1 MAAARLNYVYVPFL
15 PAAMTIKTIAII
27 GAGPGGF
34 RLVANLGLAGYRLR
48 LNDIDDAKLTAIR
61 ARGGIDVEGTP
72 GGFAPLELATTDL
85 GATVTG
91 ADLIIVVS
99 GGNTQP
105 TVARALA
112 PLLVDGQAILLMQGN
127 TGGSL
132 VVRCELD
139 RAGCRAEIELAETD
153 TYPYAMRAVGPTTM
167 RQTTQKRWMQIA
179 AFPGTRS
186 KATHARIG
194 PLFPQAVAAPDVLHT
209 GLMNVNAILHVA
221 NCIANAARI
230 ERGGGHMFYGEGV
243 TSAVANLYTAIDAE
257 RMAIAAAL
265 AVNVPS
271 LADWIERAY
280 NVRETDFVKTFQ
292 RLSAEPDGPYVVNK
306 AAGTLNHKYVTE
318 DVPTGLIPIQEL
330 GTATGTPTP
339 AIDTLVEMAKLMTGR
354 AFSDEARTL
363 GRMGLAGMDTKKIR
377 CVMRNGLG

>member
-271 LADWIERAY
+271 LADWIELAY

>member
-1 MAAARLNYVYVPFL
+1 
-15 PAAMTIKTIAII
+15 MTIKTIAIV

-34 RLVANLGLAGYRLR
+34 RLVANLGLLGYRLR
-48 LNDIDDAKLTAIR
+48 LNDIDEAKLTAIR

-85 GATVTG
+85 RATVDG

-112 PLLVDGQAILLMQGN
+112 PLLVDGQTILLMQGN

-132 VVRCELD
+132 VVRRELD
-139 RAGCRAEIELAETD
+139 GVGCKAKNDLAETD
-153 TYPYAMRAVGPTTM
+153 TYPYAMRAIGPTTM

-179 AFPGTRS
+179 AYPGNRS
-186 KATHARIG
+186 VAVHARLV
-194 PLFPQAVAAPDVLHT
+194 PLFPQAVAAPDILHT

-230 ERGGGHMFYGEGV
+230 ERGGGYLFYGEGV
-243 TSAVANLYTAIDAE
+243 TAAVARMYEAIDAE

-265 AVNVPS
+265 DVNVPS
-271 LADWIERAY
+271 LVDWIARAY
-280 NVRETDFVKTFQ
+280 NVREADLVKTFQ

-306 AAGTLNHKYVTE
+306 AVGTLNHKYITE
-318 DVPTGLIPIQEL
+318 DVPTGLIPMSEL
-330 GTATGTPTP
+330 GLATGTPTP
-339 AIDTLVEMAKLMTGR
+339 GAASSKSGGPSTWSARGVTRARWAISERSSWEGTPRERPCCSATSPR
-354 AFSDEARTL
+354 
-363 GRMGLAGMDTKKIR
+363 
-377 CVMRNGLG
+377 